1 MGMNRLHLQMAPAKI
16 PPDHLSLESAR
27 TAAVV
32 LDLVGLPAAVLGRT
46 AALLAANSSF
56 ERLMPDV
63 VSVRRNRLQLA
74 NAAAD
79 ALFVDAVAQLA
90 NERDSE
96 MGCSIPIPAANG
108 RSPMIM
114 RLISVHGAARELISG
129 AGVILVAI
137 PIVAKDVPAAEILQ
151 GLFNLTPAEARIA
164 HAVAARETIDSVAAA
179 LNLSRE
185 TVRSQLKAALAKI
198 GVVRQIDL
206 AVMLA
211 GAGQHRLPNAS

>member
-1 MGMNRLHLQMAPAKI
+1 MAPARI
-16 PPDHLSLESAR
+16 PSDHFEAAR

-32 LDLVGLPAAVLGRT
+32 LDMVGQPAAVLGPN

-63 VSVRRNRLQLA
+63 ASVRRNRLQLA
-74 NAAAD
+74 SAAAD

>member
-1 MGMNRLHLQMAPAKI
+1 MGMNRLHLQMAPARI
-16 PPDHLSLESAR
+16 PPDHFSLEAAR

-32 LDLVGLPAAVLGRT
+32 LDLVGQSAAVLGRT

-108 RSPMIM
+108 RPPMIV

-129 AGVILVAI
+129 AAIILVVI
-137 PIVAKDVPAAEILQ
+137 PIVAKEVPAAEILQ
-151 GLFNLTPAEARIA
+151 GLFNLTPAEARVA

-211 GAGQHRLPNAS
+211 GAALHRLPDAG

>member
-1 MGMNRLHLQMAPAKI
+1 
-16 PPDHLSLESAR
+16 
-27 TAAVV
+27 
-32 LDLVGLPAAVLGRT
+32 
-46 AALLAANSSF
+46 
-56 ERLMPDV
+56 
-63 VSVRRNRLQLA
+63 VRRNRLQLA

-96 MGCSIPIPAANG
+96 MGCSIPIPIANG
-108 RSPMIM
+108 RPPMIV
-114 RLISVHGAARELISG
+114 RLISVHGAARDLISG
-129 AGVILVAI
+129 AAAILVVI

-211 GAGQHRLPNAS
+211 GAGLHRLPDAS